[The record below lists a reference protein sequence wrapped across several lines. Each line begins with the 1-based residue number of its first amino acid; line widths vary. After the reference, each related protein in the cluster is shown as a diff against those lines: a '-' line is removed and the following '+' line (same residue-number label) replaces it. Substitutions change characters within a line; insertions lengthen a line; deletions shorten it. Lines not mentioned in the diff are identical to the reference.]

1 MITNSNGT
9 GGKGLSKAKAGTKE
23 NMITNSS
30 GTGGKGLS
38 KAKVG
43 TKEN

>member
-1 MITNSNGT
+1 MALEVRDL
-9 GGKGLSKAKAGTKE
+9 GLSKAKVGTKE
-23 NMITNSS
+23 IMITNSS
-30 GTGGKGLS
+30 GTGGKGFS

>member
-9 GGKGLSKAKAGTKE
+9 GGNGLSKAKVGTKE